1 MSTSEPATRRA
12 RLLVAYEGSYF
23 NGFAV
28 NEGVRTIAG
37 VIGDALSLISRFPVH
52 ITGAGRTDAG
62 VHGWGQVIS
71 CDLPVDIDLE
81 HLPRRLTKMC
91 APGIVVRSAEWAV
104 EDFHARF
111 SAQWRH
117 YRYTVLNDPV
127 ADPFLAASAWHVP
140 ERLDVQLMYLAC
152 DPLIGEH
159 DFSAFCRKP
168 KPVENEP
175 TPSMFRL
182 VTQAQWSEQV
192 SERGSRLLRFEIR
205 ANAFCHQMVRSIVGT
220 LVDVGLGKITPG
232 SMSAILHSRVRTEAG
247 QVAPAHGLC
256 LWEVGYLEQIFE

>member
-1 MSTSEPATRRA
+1 
-12 RLLVAYEGSYF
+12 
-23 NGFAV
+23 
-28 NEGVRTIAG
+28 
-37 VIGDALSLISRFPVH
+37 
-52 ITGAGRTDAG
+52 
-62 VHGWGQVIS
+62 
-71 CDLPVDIDLE
+71 
-81 HLPRRLTKMC
+81 
-91 APGIVVRSAEWAV
+91 
-104 EDFHARF
+104 
-111 SAQWRH
+111 
-117 YRYTVLNDPV
+117 
-127 ADPFLAASAWHVP
+127 
-140 ERLDVQLMYLAC
+140 MYLAC
-152 DPLIGEH
+152 GPLIGEH

-175 TPSMFRL
+175 TASMFRL
-182 VTQAQWSEQV
+182 VTQAQWTEQV